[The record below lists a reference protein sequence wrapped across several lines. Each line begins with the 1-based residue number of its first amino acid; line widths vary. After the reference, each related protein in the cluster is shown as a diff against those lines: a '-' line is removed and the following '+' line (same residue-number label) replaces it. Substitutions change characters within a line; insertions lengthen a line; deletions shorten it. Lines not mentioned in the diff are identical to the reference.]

1 MIRNYTLSAPSAKT
15 AAGQTLDVTQ
25 DDLSPLGAGQF
36 VLDVT
41 AFAGGT
47 APTITFI
54 IEGLDPTSAKYF
66 PILTSAAIAAASTV
80 VLRVGPGLPVTANV
94 SVNDILPKQFRVRWT
109 LGGTVAPTSVTFSI
123 GVTTA

>member
-1 MIRNYTLSAPSAKT
+1 MIRNYTLSVPGAKV
-15 AAGQTLDVTQ
+15 ANGQTADITQ

-36 VLDVT
+36 VMNVT
-41 AFAGGT
+41 AFAGGA

-54 IEGLDPTSAKYF
+54 IEGLDPTSNTYF
-66 PILTSAAIAAASTV
+66 PILTSAAIAAASTN

-94 SVNDILPKQFRVRWT
+94 SVNDILPKQFRVRWI
-109 LGGTVAPTSVTFSI
+109 LAGAPTSVTFSI